1 MAGRRY
7 ACGTVLVVDDD
18 ECLRTLVA
26 EVLAGGGF
34 ESVQAGTGEEAL
46 RLAFDRQPDV
56 VLLDVNLPD
65 TSGYEVCR
73 RLKESDP
80 SLPVIFL
87 SGERTESFDRVAG
100 LLIGGDDYMI
110 KPFAPD
116 ELLARINCVLKRGG
130 PVPSSRM
137 ASLTHRE
144 RQVLRLLA
152 AGRSQAEIADEL
164 VISAK
169 TVGTHI
175 EHILGKLGVHSRSQ
189 AIALAYRDELVSP
202 SP

>member
-1 MAGRRY
+1 MAGRGN

-18 ECLRTLVA
+18 ECFRTLVV
-26 EVLAGGGF
+26 EILAGGGF
-34 ESVQAGTGEEAL
+34 RSVQAGTAEEGL
-46 RLAFDRQPDV
+46 RQVRDDHPDL

-73 RLKESDP
+73 RLQEDDP
-80 SLPVIFL
+80 GLPVIFL

-100 LLIGGDDYMI
+100 LLIGADDYMI

-116 ELLARINCVLKRGG
+116 ELLARISSVLKRGAHG
-130 PVPSSRM
+130 PSLRM
-137 ASLTHRE
+137 SKLTHRE
-144 RQVLRLLA
+144 LQVLQLLA
-152 AGRSQAEIADEL
+152 VGRSQLEIAHEL
-164 VISAK
+164 VISSK

-189 AIALAYRDELVSP
+189 AIALAYRDDLVSAAG
-202 SP
+202 